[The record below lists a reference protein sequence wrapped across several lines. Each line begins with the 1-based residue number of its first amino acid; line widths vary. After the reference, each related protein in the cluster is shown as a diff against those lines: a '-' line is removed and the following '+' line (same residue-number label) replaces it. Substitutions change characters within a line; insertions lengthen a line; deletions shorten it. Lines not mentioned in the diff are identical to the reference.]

1 MASVLLFAAA
11 GPVRAD
17 EVKLTTALE
26 VGKQIS
32 LSVNPGLKLTLT
44 WGDGQT
50 ETLTASGTLQ
60 NLTVKHTDLTIST
73 TEGSLTA
80 LYLQGNALTNLDV
93 TKAPELKF
101 LLAADNQL
109 AKIDLAK
116 CTKLQSVDLQGNRL
130 TSFAGSTLTELTDL
144 NVAAMNLDLR
154 ACAWLIRRDRITLWR
169 NTTN

>member
-80 LYLQGNALTNLDV
+80 LYLQGNALTPCRQAIDSSAGQSIPIGN
-93 TKAPELKF
+93 KASSLTAS
-101 LLAADNQL
+101 AA
-109 AKIDLAK
+109 
-116 CTKLQSVDLQGNRL
+116 
-130 TSFAGSTLTELTDL
+130 
-144 NVAAMNLDLR
+144 
-154 ACAWLIRRDRITLWR
+154 RDRRTSL
-169 NTTN
+169 NKACSL